1 MGVDPNCGKIP
12 SGIARRKHSLNSSGG
27 PPTVS
32 PVRAIP
38 TEGSAE
44 LARSEE
50 RIVSEVR
57 LRAPTATMFEF
68 LFSSKKPM
76 AAEEKNNN
84 DDDDDL

>member
-1 MGVDPNCGKIP
+1 M
-12 SGIARRKHSLNSSGG
+12 
-27 PPTVS
+27 S

-84 DDDDDL
+84 NTIVEWGQRNKEEEEVVT